1 MLDAIDKQEVT
12 GRARAVHI
20 QGRDTPVAGVEAY
33 MRGAAFLAEIK
44 NRLGRCEFH
53 HENLIVAGDEQW
65 QGDKA
70 SHHVGKKPH
79 KKRA

>member
-1 MLDAIDKQEVT
+1 
-12 GRARAVHI
+12 
-20 QGRDTPVAGVEAY
+20 
-33 MRGAAFLAEIK
+33 MRGAAFLAEIQ